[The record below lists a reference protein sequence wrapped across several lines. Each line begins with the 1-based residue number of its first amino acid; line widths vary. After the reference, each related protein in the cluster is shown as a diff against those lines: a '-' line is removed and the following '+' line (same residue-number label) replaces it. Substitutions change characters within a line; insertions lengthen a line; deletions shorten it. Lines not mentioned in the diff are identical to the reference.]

1 MSEPTSFLLHRVIVA
16 MDTYADELL
25 RREHGVTFAT
35 FGFLAVAASMPGADV
50 TSLARGAG
58 MSKAAASKRIPPL
71 VSDGYLTSEPDPH
84 HGRRLRIVPTPR
96 AYALIAAAGARLEAE
111 FSDLFTLHPQLDES
125 ALRHQLET
133 LAGVLGLPDTPG
145 EQP

>member
-16 MDTYADELL
+16 MDTYADELV

-35 FGFLAVAASMPGADV
+35 FGFLAVAAAMPGADV

-71 VSDGYLTSEPDPH
+71 VRDGYLTAEPDPH
-84 HGRRLRIVPTPR
+84 HGRRLRIAPTPR
-96 AYALIAAAGARLEAE
+96 AYALIGAAGARLEAE
-111 FSDLFTLHPQLDES
+111 FSDLFTLHPELDEA

-133 LAGVLGLPDTPG
+133 LAGVLGLPTDPG